1 MIKSKDVKILI
12 NHQKLDQLRSKN
24 QPALF
29 LDRDGVIIKEKHYLK
44 EPNLVELEHGIKEL
58 INKSLKANWLIVI
71 ITNQSGIDKGL
82 FGWKEYEQVTNQMLN
97 LLGENN
103 YPTGIYANS
112 QAFQKTNNC
121 WRKPSPNMLFQASK
135 DLNIDLRKSIL
146 IGDRLSDLKAG
157 INAGLLKTY
166 HLASGHG
173 KKERNEVLK
182 YISKLSEEDKKTE
195 FTKILCIE
203 SLMDLPNNLFGT
215 SLND

>member
-12 NHQKLDQLRSKN
+12 NHQKLEQLRLAY

-44 EPNLVELEHGIKEL
+44 EPNLVELEIGIKEL

-97 LLGENN
+97 LLGKNN
-103 YPTGIYANS
+103 CPTAIYANS

-121 WRKPSPNMLFQASK
+121 WRKPSPNMIFQASK
-135 DLNIDLRKSIL
+135 DLNIDLKKSIL

-157 INAGLLKTY
+157 INAGLFKTY

-173 KKERNEVLK
+173 KKERKEVLK
-182 YISKLSEEDKKTE
+182 YISKLSDEGKKNK
-195 FTKILCIE
+195 FTQNLCID

>member
-1 MIKSKDVKILI
+1 MIKSRDVKILI
-12 NHQKLDQLRSKN
+12 NHQKLDQLRSKY

-44 EPNLVELEHGIKEL
+44 EPNLVELEIGIKEL

-71 ITNQSGIDKGL
+71 ITNQSGIDKGI
-82 FGWKEYEQVTNQMLN
+82 FGWKEYDQVTNQMLN

-135 DLNIDLRKSIL
+135 DLNIDLKKSIL

-173 KKERNEVLK
+173 KKERNEVLN
-182 YISKLSEEDKKTE
+182 YISKLSEEGKKNKL
-195 FTKILCIE
+195 TKILCID